1 MPTMRQNDV
10 FAFEEWRRLGAPAK
24 LGLAWKGVRE
34 LLDGLRQRGIGGRI
48 LATALMPVG
57 LGYALGTVLR
67 DTFVYRAGGPVRRP
81 VERRVYLRHRYGGTQ
96 RLVNWREQWIV
107 AALLRQA
114 ETPGRVMDV
123 PSGYGRF
130 TPALEASAAE
140 GVVCVDIDHERL
152 VALRCATP
160 EGREPGVVRADLRG
174 ALPFASRSFD
184 LVFNLRY
191 LHHVYTR
198 EEQEQAVA
206 ELVRVSRRYVLLSYY
221 RRSNL
226 HAVQREVQTATRP
239 NRRGRPA
246 MIAPSEFDRLLR
258 EVGCRRIADRALL
271 PGFHAQRLVLL
282 ERIDDA
288 GDGAARVRRHQHL
301 LSPAA

>member
-1 MPTMRQNDV
+1 MLPSMRQNDV
-10 FAFEEWRRLGAPAK
+10 AAFEQWRRQTPRAK
-24 LGLAWKGVRE
+24 FGLAWSGVCG
-34 LLDGLRQRGIGGRI
+34 LLDGLWQHGIGGRI
-48 LATALMPVG
+48 LATILAPVG

-67 DTFVYRAGGPVRRP
+67 DTFVYRARGPVRRP
-81 VERRVYLRHRYGGTQ
+81 VEQRAYLRHRYGGTQ
-96 RLVNWREQWIV
+96 RLVNWREQSMV
-107 AALLRQA
+107 ASLLRLTESPA
-114 ETPGRVMDV
+114 RVMDV

-130 TPALEASAAE
+130 TPALEAGATG

-152 VALRCATP
+152 VALRQAEARCHP
-160 EGREPGVVRADLRG
+160 VVRADLRG
-174 ALPFASRSFD
+174 ALPFAAGSFD

-191 LHHVYTR
+191 LHHVFTLD
-198 EEQEQAVA
+198 EQRRAIA

-226 HAVQREVQTATRP
+226 HAVQREVQSVTRP

-246 MIAPSEFDRLLR
+246 MIAPAEFDQLLR
-258 EVGCRRIADRALL
+258 DVGCRRIADRALL
-271 PGFHAQRLVLL
+271 PGFHAQHLVLI

-288 GDGAARVRRHQHL
+288 GDGAERARRHQHL

>member
-1 MPTMRQNDV
+1 MRQNDV
-10 FAFEEWRRLGAPAK
+10 AAFEQWRRLTASVK
-24 LGLAWKGVRE
+24 LGLAWNGVRG
-34 LLDGLRQRGIGGRI
+34 LLGGLWQRGIGGRI
-48 LATALMPVG
+48 LATMLAPVG
-57 LGYALGTVLR
+57 LGYALGTVVR

-81 VERRVYLRHRYGGTQ
+81 VEQRAYLRHRYGGTQ

-107 AALLRQA
+107 AALLRQMGPA
-114 ETPGRVMDV
+114 ARVMDV

-130 TPALEASAAE
+130 TPALDASATGE
-140 GVVCVDIDHERL
+140 VVCVDIDHERL
-152 VALRCATP
+152 VALRRAEEHEHP
-160 EGREPGVVRADLRG
+160 VVRADLRG
-174 ALPFASRSFD
+174 ALPFAARSFD

-191 LHHVYTR
+191 LHHVFTLD
-198 EEQEQAVA
+198 EQRRAVA

-226 HAVQREVQTATRP
+226 HAVQREVQTVTRP

-246 MIAPSEFDRLLR
+246 MIAPAEFDQLLR
-258 EVGCRRIADRALL
+258 DVGCRRIADRAML

-288 GDGAARVRRHQHL
+288 GDGAARARRHQHL